1 MILLDSNCCKD
12 SIFPHTSCYET
23 WGSWERFDFWFI
35 DVKHG
40 SNMDHR
46 TLKLESWQLVP
57 RPPTPWRLAF
67 VNTDLWWTSTSRIDV
82 LGRPKY
88 SGICWTSLRNLETK
102 TLSHNAIGT
111 SWLTFVEII
120 HLQLPPK
127 HHPLAVPWYPWG
139 WLPLFCANNS
149 MTSPAAPCWP
159 RISAWNSL
167 TILVGDWLIHSIPLY
182 LCTYHCTNRKG
193 RSLRGVHGKKSGE
206 IESSGSTLCKTQIP
220 GWKKAL
226 PDLSAQFPNKNHAPS
241 QLLPRQHHSDHPPF
255 KQGRCFFGS
264 DSCVLKIKMFRDLKY
279 LRIHL
284 FQWFILVGKTSWT
297 DVVCCLER
305 RSCVEQFL
313 RNKNRKHWIESTSRQ
328 SKTCERGIVT
338 LHSTKP

>member
-1 MILLDSNCCKD
+1 MISGAELLCASRFQKNLQESPAQWSFPCVRFSCVCHAASWSSPRCFPQLLGFGQHLGFLESMSGKSGCVRLNTAIQIKWFRETKILLDSNCCKD

-23 WGSWERFDFWFI
+23 WGSWKRFDFGSI

-46 TLKLESWQLVP
+46 TFKLEPWQLVP
-57 RPPTPWRLAF
+57 RPLTPGRLAF
-67 VNTDLWWTSTSRIDV
+67 VNEDLWCTSTSRIDV
-82 LGRPKY
+82 LGRPKD

-127 HHPLAVPWYPWG
+127 TPSPSSAMIPIG

-167 TILVGDWLIHSIPLY
+167 TIFV
-182 LCTYHCTNRKG
+182 R
-193 RSLRGVHGKKSGE
+193 
-206 IESSGSTLCKTQIP
+206 
-220 GWKKAL
+220 AL
-226 PDLSAQFPNKNHAPS
+226 PNS
-241 QLLPRQHHSDHPPF
+241 
-255 KQGRCFFGS
+255 
-264 DSCVLKIKMFRDLKY
+264 
-279 LRIHL
+279 
-284 FQWFILVGKTSWT
+284 
-297 DVVCCLER
+297 
-305 RSCVEQFL
+305 
-313 RNKNRKHWIESTSRQ
+313 
-328 SKTCERGIVT
+328 
-338 LHSTKP
+338 